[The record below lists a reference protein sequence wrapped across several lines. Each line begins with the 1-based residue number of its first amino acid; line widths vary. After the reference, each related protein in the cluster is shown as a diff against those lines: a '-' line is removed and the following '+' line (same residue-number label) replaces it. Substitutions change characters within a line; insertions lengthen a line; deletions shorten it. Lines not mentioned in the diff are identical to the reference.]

1 MSTQAAILMAGAF
14 LLLLSTVR
22 LVRMGL
28 LSIRY
33 GLGWLTLAVVG
44 IAGTPVLSAAS
55 ARVQDA
61 GFTATGFSLGVLLV
75 FLGLVA
81 MQLSTSVSGLHR
93 AVQELSEH
101 SALLEQR
108 VQQLESPVEMPVPPA
123 AGEPRV
129 LVLLPA
135 FNEQESV
142 GAVVRA
148 VRELGYPAAVV
159 DDGSRDLTA
168 DAAREAGAVVLSLPF
183 NLGVGGAL
191 RAGFRYA
198 LRAGYDVVVQ
208 VDADGQHD
216 VRDIPGLVTELA
228 RTGSDMIVGT
238 RFTHDEVDYPVGGAR
253 RVAMKVLAK
262 RASRAAEVPLTDAT
276 SGFRAIGPTLLAR
289 FAYEYPVEYLGDTV
303 EALVIAG
310 EHGASA
316 AEYPVRMTVRATGR
330 ASAGPVASAWYVMR
344 VLLAIELMRGRRAT
358 PPPPLPDNH
367 GAGR

>member
-22 LVRMGL
+22 LVRLGL

-33 GLGWLTLAVVG
+33 GLGWLAVALLGIVG
-44 IAGTPVLSAAS
+44 APVLSAAS
-55 ARVQDA
+55 SRVHDL
-61 GFTATGFSLGVLLV
+61 GFTSTGFSLGVLLL

-81 MQLSTSVSGLHR
+81 LQLSTSVSGLHR

-101 SALLEQR
+101 SALLAER
-108 VQQLESPVEMPVPPA
+108 VEQLENPDRARVEPRA
-123 AGEPRV
+123 EPRV

-135 FNEQESV
+135 YNEQESV
-142 GAVVRA
+142 GTVVRA
-148 VRELGYPAAVV
+148 VRDLGYPAVVV
-159 DDGSRDLTA
+159 DDGSRDHTA
-168 DAAREAGAVVLSLPF
+168 EAARDAGATVLSLPF

-216 VRDIPGLVTELA
+216 VRDVPALVAQLA
-228 RTGSDMIVGT
+228 ETGSDMVVGT
-238 RFTHDEVDYPVGGAR
+238 RFAHEEVEYPVGTARKAAMQVLAR
-253 RVAMKVLAK
+253 RAG
-262 RASRAAEVPLTDAT
+262 RAADVPLSDAT
-276 SGFRAIGPTLLAR
+276 SGFRAIGPKLLAR

-310 EHGASA
+310 EHGARAS
-316 AEYPVRMTVRATGR
+316 EHPVRMSVRATGK
-330 ASAGPVASAWYVMR
+330 ASAGPLASAWYVVR
-344 VLLAIELMRGRRAT
+344 VLLAIELMRGRRAA

-367 GAGR
+367 GVGR